1 MSISTASSVAAPQ
14 SAIAG
19 TDVARQ
25 NGKAH
30 IRQTEAFARQADAKL
45 QLNASIVQ
53 TSLTVSVSAQNE
65 PLVLLLRTAIENLNE
80 ALKPEFGDNALQ
92 NAQGQ
97 DNTPEGTAGRI
108 VSLSTGFF
116 DAFKQQHGGADD
128 SETLKDFMATIRRG
142 VEQGFKE
149 ARQILK
155 GLNVLN
161 GDIAVNIDKTY
172 ELVQKGYA
180 DFEAARAGAAPAE
193 TASS

>member
-1 MSISTASSVAAPQ
+1 MSISTASSLAAPQ
-14 SAIAG
+14 SAVAG
-19 TDVARQ
+19 TDVTRH

-30 IRQTEAFARQADAKL
+30 VRQTEAFARQADARQ
-45 QLNASIVQ
+45 QLNVSIVQ
-53 TSLTVSVSAQNE
+53 ASLTVSVNTQNE
-65 PLVLLLRTAIENLNE
+65 PLALLLKTAIENLNE

-116 DAFKQQHGGADD
+116 DAFKQQHGGDD
-128 SETLKDFMATIRRG
+128 DGKTLKDFMATIRRG

-149 ARQILK
+149 AREILK

-161 GDIAVNIDKTY
+161 GDIAANIDKTY

-180 DFEAARAGAAPAE
+180 DFEAAYSSPVTAE
-193 TASS
+193 ITPN